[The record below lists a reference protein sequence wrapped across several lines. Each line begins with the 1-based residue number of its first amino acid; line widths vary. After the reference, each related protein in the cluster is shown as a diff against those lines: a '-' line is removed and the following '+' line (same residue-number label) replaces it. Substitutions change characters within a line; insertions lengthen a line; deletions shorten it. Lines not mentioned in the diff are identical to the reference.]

1 MAPNPLILKFRYL
14 AFLFVFFAILACDDN
29 TDCSSLTR
37 NLVKVR
43 LLSESDTP
51 PLLLY
56 EGIYPKTRPDSL
68 ISGTPLYNTLY
79 EFAVNPGEAST
90 TYYFEGPGI
99 LDSLTL
105 GYSLQYT
112 VISELCGVEV
122 LYQDLQVVAHTF
134 DSVALISPSFNR
146 LTELNLEIYF

>member
-1 MAPNPLILKFRYL
+1 MVPNPLILKFRHL
-14 AFLFVFFAILACDDN
+14 AFLLAFFALLACEDN

-43 LLSESDTP
+43 LESESSPP

-68 ISGTPLYNTLY
+68 ITGTPLYNTLY
-79 EFAVNPGEAST
+79 EFAVNPGEPST

-105 GYSLQYT
+105 GYTVQYA

-122 LYQDLQVVAHTF
+122 LYQDLQVLAHTF
-134 DSVALISPSFNR
+134 DSVAIISPSFNR

>member
-14 AFLFVFFAILACDDN
+14 AFLFVFFALLACEDN

-37 NLVKVR
+37 NLVKVQ
-43 LLSESDTP
+43 LLSESDSP

-68 ISGTPLYNTLY
+68 ITGTPLYNTLY
-79 EFAVNPGEAST
+79 DFAVNPSAGHT

-105 GYSLQYT
+105 GYTVQYA

-122 LYQDLQVVAHTF
+122 LYQDLEVLAHTF
-134 DSVALISPSFNR
+134 DSVAVVSPNFNR
-146 LTELNLEIYF
+146 LTALNLEIYF